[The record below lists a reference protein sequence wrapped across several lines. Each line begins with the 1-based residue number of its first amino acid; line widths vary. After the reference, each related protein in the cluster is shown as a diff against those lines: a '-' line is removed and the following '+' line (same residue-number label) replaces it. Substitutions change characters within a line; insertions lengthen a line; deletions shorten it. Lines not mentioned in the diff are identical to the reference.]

1 MNISTRPV
9 DSGAGDHPSASPPVG
24 VAVVTGAGRG
34 IGRAVAMALLDQ
46 GWRVAACAR
55 DAAVVEE
62 WVRQSAGTGAADAGS
77 RVLAVTLDVTDP
89 DSVEAAFAAVV
100 DHLGRVDLLFNNAGT
115 FGRSAPV
122 DEISLSEWNDVVAVN
137 LTGTMLCTRAAVGVM
152 KAQTPQGGRII
163 NNGSISAQTP
173 RPGSSAYT
181 ATKHA
186 VTGLT
191 KSTNLDGRGFGIT
204 CGQIDIG
211 NTATDMTAGISQG
224 STQADGS
231 VRQEPTFDVAE
242 AARAVAWMASL
253 PPSAT
258 PNFVTITASE
268 MPFAGRG

>member
-1 MNISTRPV
+1 MPNSLDPNSR
-9 DSGAGDHPSASPPVG
+9 
-24 VAVVTGAGRG
+24 VAVVTGAARG
-34 IGRAVAMALLDQ
+34 IGRAVTLALLAD
-46 GWRVAACAR
+46 GWSVAACAR
-55 DAAVVEE
+55 NREAAAAMLAEAGPGSQA
-62 WVRQSAGTGAADAGS
+62 RQA
-77 RVLAVTLDVTDP
+77 LAVTLDVTDP
-89 DSVEAAFAAVV
+89 ESVEAAFATVV
-100 DHLGRVDLLFNNAGT
+100 DEFGRVDLLFNNAGS
-115 FGRSAPV
+115 FGRAAPV
-122 DEISLSEWNDVVAVN
+122 DEISLEEWNAVVAVN

-152 KAQTPQGGRII
+152 KAQEPRGGRII
-163 NNGSISAQTP
+163 NNGSISAHAP

-211 NTATDMTAGISQG
+211 NTATDMTAGISNG
-224 STQADGS
+224 SAQADGS
-231 VRQEPTFDVAE
+231 IREEPTFDVAE

-268 MPFAGRG
+268 MPFTGRG